1 MGYVQ
6 VVGKQQLEC
15 VLTRGQLELGR
26 RSAITV
32 MDALSIFGHWQA

>member
-15 VLTRGQLELGR
+15 VLTRGQLELGLG
-26 RSAITV
+26 SAITE
-32 MDALSIFGHWQA
+32 MDALGILGHWQA